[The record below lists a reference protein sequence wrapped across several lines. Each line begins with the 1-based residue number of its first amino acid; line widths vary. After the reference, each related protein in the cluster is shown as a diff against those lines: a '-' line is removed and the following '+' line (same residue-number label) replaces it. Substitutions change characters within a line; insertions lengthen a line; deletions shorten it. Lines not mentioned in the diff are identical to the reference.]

1 MNHPANAAALAQE
14 RLHGVSSKSVEAGK
28 ALDERLTK
36 KQVKPADKPEVKL
49 CFTMSR
55 ADEKKGKI
63 WGYVDTDK
71 KVWSQKTGQ
80 ICVAWEVSGGWLEI
94 KHNVS
99 IPEDKIAIIF
109 YIPEKNQSEWN
120 QYISTYKEGRLMNLI
135 SKYPRSPCKSY
146 IMIGRNY
153 QVGDGEIIDFIHDI
167 CQNF

>member
-1 MNHPANAAALAQE
+1 
-14 RLHGVSSKSVEAGK
+14 
-28 ALDERLTK
+28 
-36 KQVKPADKPEVKL
+36 
-49 CFTMSR
+49 MSR
-55 ADEKKGKI
+55 AGEKRVRHG
-63 WGYVDTDK
+63 VMLTLTRS
-71 KVWSQKTGQ
+71 VWPQKTGQ

-135 SKYPRSPCKSY
+135 SKYPHSLAKSY

-153 QVGDGEIIDFIHDI
+153 QVGDGEIIDLIHDVFPK
-167 CQNF
+167 NFEFKKI